1 MSTLTY
7 FIRTTLLIA
16 VGLIAI
22 GALLSPQSVRAQ
34 EVVFTTSGFS
44 GTATGTNALAGGTG
58 SNANG
63 NGATAYGSRAAA
75 TNTGAIAIGGDN
87 NNGGVS
93 ARASGVG
100 SLAIGSDTQNGIGP
114 TASGD
119 LSIAIGDFA
128 FASGNNSVAM
138 GANASATATNAL
150 ALGSGASAGFTNS
163 TAIGAGATTTRANQ
177 MSFGTGTST
186 YTMAGITSA
195 ASSAAQ
201 SGPTQFVT
209 TDLNGNLASFNLQPV
224 LGRLRNRIENTRS
237 QEQGGIALAIATANL
252 RYDDR
257 PGKMSVA
264 GGLGGFQHEA
274 GGSLG
279 LGYTAPNQRV
289 RFNVSAGGSTHGDF
303 GGGGGL
309 SLTLN

>member
-1 MSTLTY
+1 MNTLTCL
-7 FIRTTLLIA
+7 FRTTLLTA

-22 GALLSPQSVRAQ
+22 GALLSPQSARAQ
-34 EVVFTTSGFS
+34 GNVVGVSATGAEAQTGA
-44 GTATGTNALAGGTG
+44 GATATGTGALAAGP
-58 SNANG
+58 NANASG
-63 NGATAYGSRAAA
+63 L
-75 TNTGAIAIGGDN
+75 GAIAIGVDS

-93 ARASGVG
+93 ATASGIG
-100 SLAIGSDTQNGIGP
+100 SLAIGSDTQSGIGP

-119 LSIAIGDFA
+119 LSIAIGDQA
-128 FASGNNSVAM
+128 FASGTNSVAM

-177 MSFGTGTST
+177 MSFGTGSST

-195 ASSAAQ
+195 ASSGAQ
-201 SGPTQFVT
+201 TGPTQFVT

-237 QEQGGIALAIATANL
+237 QEQGGIALALATANL
-252 RYDDR
+252 RYDDQ
-257 PGKMSVA
+257 PGKISVA
-264 GGLGGFQHEA
+264 GGLGGFQHEG

-289 RFNVSAGGSTHGDF
+289 RFNFSAGGSTHGDF